1 MYVGYTAHK
10 LYGYRLEIVLENV
23 PDCFPSLEFPET
35 EHLTAF
41 ACKCTNKFKKELMI
55 PRFFERLCYK
65 SKDGCVVRV
74 SITE

>member
-1 MYVGYTAHK
+1 MFCYISPCWGYSVKVALKVYIGYTAHK

-41 ACKCTNKFKKELMI
+41 ACKCTN
-55 PRFFERLCYK
+55 
-65 SKDGCVVRV
+65 
-74 SITE
+74 